1 MLSSASRAIVA
12 NFFTTGYRI
21 IGKVEVGNSGLL
33 GLLTDT
39 STSLIQLT
47 DASTARLSE
56 PKRLAD
62 RYNSLQVVKR
72 GLIAVAL
79 SQKEEVGPDTA
90 IYSGSG
96 YTRINKYPVRLI
108 TALFEIQG
116 TLEWA
121 GRFELAAMLTSGA
134 GDFFPLYEAKL
145 KAIEHPELELDSPAI
160 IFNRRKLDLISFLS
174 DKTDM

>member
-1 MLSSASRAIVA
+1 MLPSASRAIVA
-12 NFFTTGYRI
+12 NFFTASYRI

-33 GLLTDT
+33 GFLSDPT
-39 STSLIQLT
+39 TSLIQLT

-56 PKRLAD
+56 PKRLVD

-72 GLIAVAL
+72 SLIAIAL
-79 SQKEEVGPDTA
+79 SQKEEVGPETH
-90 IYSGSG
+90 SGSG
-96 YTRINKYPVRLI
+96 YTRINKYSVRLI
-108 TALFEIQG
+108 TSLFEMQG

-134 GDFFPLYEAKL
+134 GDFFPLYEASL
-145 KAIEHPELELDSPAI
+145 KAIQHPELELGSPAI

-174 DKTDM
+174 DKADV